1 MAQYVNCWKCL
12 ADVGFSFVV
21 FVAVVVVIV
30 VVVVTVVCEAETEH
44 TQRHACNVYL
54 PLSATPPCLYANK
67 LHMHICT
74 CALTES
80 CLCTVRFG
88 SNLYGKNWT
97 WTSWTP
103 INLNVDL
110 NLNMDLHGHESA
122 ASFRAS
128 PTLLWPLSAT
138 HPLLDSVARALYQS
152 PSHSA
157 VDSSDMAHRA
167 TWQNLDV

>member
-1 MAQYVNCWKCL
+1 MCLSHCPAKLMAYCVDFWKCL
-12 ADVGFSFVV
+12 AAVGFSFVV
-21 FVAVVVVIV
+21 FVVVVVIV

-54 PLSATPPCLYANK
+54 PLSATPPCLLANK

-74 CALTES
+74 CTLTES

-88 SNLYGKNWT
+88 SNLYT
-97 WTSWTP
+97 LD
-103 INLNVDL
+103 ILDL
-110 NLNMDLHGHESA
+110 DILDTFDLA